1 MDDRQQTLL
10 RTLPQVQKLIDSK
23 LAASLMET
31 YSRQGVLQGI
41 RASLDA
47 LRRDFANG
55 NARPFENDAFF
66 RDLRG
71 RLERQRAMSLQRVIN
86 ATGIG
91 IHTNLGRA
99 PLPLQALD
107 AIRDVSIG
115 YSNLEF
121 DLETGTRGSRYAHVD
136 KLLQSLSGAE
146 AAIVV
151 NNNAAAVILVLN
163 TLAEGQEVIVSR
175 GEQVEIGGS
184 FRIPDVIGSS
194 GARLVEVGS
203 TNKTRVEDYAQAITE
218 NTGILLKVHTSN
230 YRIVGFTASAS
241 REDLSA
247 LARNRNLPLV
257 EDLGSG
263 TLIDLAG
270 YGLPHEITVQ
280 EVVQAGIDVVTFSGD
295 KLLGGPQAGI
305 VVGKKTLIEKL
316 RKNPLIR
323 ALRID
328 KLSLAALEATLR
340 LYLDEDR
347 LHESLP
353 LLHQLTQS
361 GETLSKKA
369 AELQESVQS
378 IQGVTVAIED
388 GEGYAGG
395 GSLPEEAIKT
405 KLVTIRASR
414 MKPNALAEAL
424 RKNTPP
430 IVGRI
435 ADDALLLD
443 VRTIADS
450 EIGEVTEALSRI
462 LS

>member
-1 MDDRQQTLL
+1 MDDRQQSLL
-10 RTLPQVQKLIDSK
+10 RTLPQVQKLLDSK
-23 LAASLMET
+23 PAASLMET

-41 RASLDA
+41 RACLDA
-47 LRRDFANG
+47 LRRNFANG

-66 RDLRG
+66 QDLRD

-121 DLETGTRGSRYAHVD
+121 DLESGARGSRYAHVD
-136 KLLQSLSGAE
+136 ELLQSLTGAE
-146 AAIVV
+146 AAVVV
-151 NNNAAAVILVLN
+151 NNNAAAVILTLN
-163 TLAEGQEVIVSR
+163 TLAEGGEVIVSR
-175 GEQVEIGGS
+175 GEQIEIGGS

-203 TNKTRVEDYAQAITE
+203 TNKTRVEDYGSAITE
-218 NTGILLKVHTSN
+218 HTGVLMKVHTSN

-247 LARNRNLPLV
+247 LARDHGLPLV

-263 TLIDLAG
+263 TLIDLAS

-280 EVVQAGIDVVTFSGD
+280 EVVQAGVDVVTFSGD

-305 VVGKKTLIEKL
+305 VVGKQPLIEKM

-347 LHESLP
+347 LRESLP
-353 LLHQLTQS
+353 LLRQLTQNI
-361 GETLSKKA
+361 ETLTQKA
-369 AELQESVQS
+369 TELQESVQS
-378 IQGVTVAIED
+378 IEGVTAAIED

-395 GSLPEEAIKT
+395 GSLPDQAIET
-405 KLVTIRASR
+405 KLIVIRASR
-414 MKPNALAEAL
+414 MKPDALAEAL
-424 RKNTPP
+424 RKNKPP

-435 ADDALLLD
+435 ADDTLLLD
-443 VRTIADS
+443 VRTIAAS
-450 EIGEVTEALSRI
+450 EIGEIAEALSRI